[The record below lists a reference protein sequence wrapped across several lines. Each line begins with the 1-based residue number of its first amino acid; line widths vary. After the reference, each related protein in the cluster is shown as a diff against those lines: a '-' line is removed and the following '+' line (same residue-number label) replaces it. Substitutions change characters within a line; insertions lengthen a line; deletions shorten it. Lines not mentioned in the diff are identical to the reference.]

1 MKIVKLV
8 LENFEAVKYC
18 LNTNYLELD
27 LSKCEN
33 RICLLIGPNGS
44 GKTTLLSLLN
54 PFSTLGNLDV
64 RDGYHLIIPHKDG
77 KKEIWYQC
85 GENLYTIQH
94 YYTAA
99 KDTHSTKSFIQL
111 NGKELNPNGNVTS
124 FKEVVK
130 THLGIEL
137 GYLKLTRL
145 GPNVKS
151 LIESSSTERKTFMGK
166 LLDDIGVYLDYY
178 KHVNTNLKTL
188 KDMIS
193 HTIDQSKKLMYTD
206 RKSYEKDIVE
216 TQKTIDRLDGNLRLQ
231 QDELAVVSSK
241 VSDIGNIMELRTKL
255 SDTEKAYRKM
265 TKTKIRLGEDAKDAA
280 YYREAYRI
288 ACEERS
294 QKETLLAT
302 TNLLLDKE
310 LENRNHVE
318 DHIHKLSV
326 RLEKESAID
335 KEVQRLTTLLDETK
349 KQIIEREKILHDFE
363 CEMDL
368 GDFEKFLVYLK
379 SSQQAIN
386 HCYEFGQEPLSE
398 VVKLIQEKKD
408 VEHYISS
415 CILEE
420 SEVGEEDEA
429 FLQVLKSIM
438 NQGTSIC
445 EKRSCAGYK
454 VVRHLET
461 LLEERANRKHEKNLE
476 YYQSMQLIYQGIY
489 PVLEGFQPYAETIKQ
504 FPKKVRN
511 EFKLVTILNRLDEG
525 KPLYDVPKM
534 DQFYTLL
541 KEQDD
546 LKKRYEVRDDV
557 MKRIETYNSFSQS
570 ADLKEEYQQEILAL
584 DTSKSKI
591 VEYRNEVADLS
602 QEVQDLGY
610 TAESME
616 DAMNV
621 CEHYEETE
629 KLLEE
634 LRETYER
641 YQGLST
647 KEAELTRSVQILRME
662 LRKKQEEI
670 GRLKTG
676 LTLYLDNKK
685 NLKNYQKHYDN
696 MSLTRQA
703 LSASKGIPTIIVKHY
718 LRDTVDITNDLLDIA
733 YHGNIM
739 LGDFNI
745 DADEFTMPVYNRGAQ
760 LPDVKLL
767 SQGELAL
774 TSVAISF
781 ALVSQSLNGYNI
793 MSLDEI
799 DGALDTDNRRN
810 FILIMERQIER
821 IGSEQNFMI
830 THNDAFSSYP
840 VDIIDLSGEHN
851 QEAYKYA
858 TFIPIIK
865 TKKEDKQN
873 ESVKQ

>member
-1 MKIVKLV
+1 MKITKLI
-8 LENFEAVKYC
+8 LENFEAIQYC
-18 LNTNYLELD
+18 MNTNYLELD

-85 GENLYTIQH
+85 GEDLYTIQH

-99 KDTHSTKSFIQL
+99 KDTHSTKSFIQV

-130 THLGIEL
+130 AHLGIEI

-166 LLDDIGVYLDYY
+166 LLDDIGVYLEYY
-178 KHVNTNLKTL
+178 KHVNNNLRTL

-193 HTIDQSKKLMYTD
+193 HTIDQSKKLIYTD
-206 RKSYEKDIVE
+206 RKSYEKDIKMVDGL
-216 TQKTIDRLDGNLRLQ
+216 IGRLEGDLREK
-231 QDELAVVSSK
+231 QDELAIITAK
-241 VSDIGNIMELRTKL
+241 VADIGNIMELRTKL
-255 SDTEKAYRKM
+255 SDTEKLYRKM
-265 TKTKIRLGEDAKDAA
+265 TKTKVRLGDNTKDAA
-280 YYREAYRI
+280 YYK
-288 ACEERS
+288 EEYQTALEEKSRKES
-294 QKETLLAT
+294 VVETL
-302 TNLLLDKE
+302 NLLLDKE
-310 LENRNHVE
+310 MEHRNQTE
-318 DHIHKLSV
+318 DRLHKLAI
-326 RLEKESAID
+326 RMEKESAID
-335 KEVQRLTTLLDETK
+335 KELQRLKKLLEETNT
-349 KQIIEREKILHDFE
+349 QIAQQEKILRDFE
-363 CEMDL
+363 CTL
-368 GDFEKFLVYLK
+368 SLTDFEMFLIYLK

-398 VVKLIQEKKD
+398 VVGLIREKKD

-415 CILEE
+415 GILEG
-420 SEVGEEDEA
+420 SELGEDDEA
-429 FLQVLKSIM
+429 FLQVLKSLM
-438 NQGTSIC
+438 DQGTDVC
-445 EKRSCAGYK
+445 EKRSCSGYK
-454 VVRHLET
+454 VVKHLQN
-461 LLEERANRKHEKNLE
+461 LLEERANRKHEKNVE
-476 YYQSMQLIYQGIY
+476 YYQSMQLIYQGLY
-489 PVLEGFQPYAETIKQ
+489 PVLEGFQPYAKTIES
-504 FPKKVRN
+504 FPPKLRN
-511 EFKLVTILNRLDEG
+511 EFKVVTILNRLDEG
-525 KPLYDVPKM
+525 KPLYDVKKL
-534 DQFYTLL
+534 DQFYSLL

-546 LKKRYEVRDDV
+546 LQKRLDV
-557 MKRIETYNSFSQS
+557 KVDIQKRMETYQSFSQS
-570 ADLKEEYQQEILAL
+570 ADLKDDYENESKAL
-584 DTSKSKI
+584 IESKEKVSS
-591 VEYRNEVADLS
+591 YRNDIATFTSQIQELS
-602 QEVQDLGY
+602 Y
-610 TAESME
+610 TVESME

-629 KLLEE
+629 KLLDE
-634 LRETYER
+634 LRRTYVTYQELAHRET
-641 YQGLST
+641 
-647 KEAELTRSVQILRME
+647 ELTQSVNALQIE

-670 GRLKTG
+670 GKLRTG
-676 LTLYLDNKK
+676 LTMYLENKK

-696 MSLTRQA
+696 MSLTKQA

-733 YHGNIM
+733 YHGNIV

-745 DADEFTMPVYNRGAQ
+745 DADEFTMPVYNRGAE

-774 TSVAISF
+774 TSVALSF

-810 FILIMERQIER
+810 FIMIMERQIER
-821 IGSEQNFMI
+821 IDSEQNFMI

-840 VDIIDLSGEHN
+840 VDIIDLSEEHSK
-851 QEAYKYA
+851 EAYKYA
-858 TFIPIIK
+858 TFIPI
-865 TKKEDKQN
+865 KKNK
-873 ESVKQ
+873 

>member
-1 MKIVKLV
+1 MKITKLI
-8 LENFEAVKYC
+8 LENFEAIQYC
-18 LNTNYLELD
+18 MNTNYLELD

-85 GENLYTIQH
+85 GEDLYTIQH

-99 KDTHSTKSFIQL
+99 KDTHSTKSFIQV

-130 THLGIEL
+130 THLGIEI

-166 LLDDIGVYLDYY
+166 LLDDIGVYLEYY
-178 KHVNTNLKTL
+178 KHVNNNLRTL

-193 HTIDQSKKLMYTD
+193 HTIDQSKKLIYTD
-206 RKSYEKDIVE
+206 RKSYEKDIRMVDAL
-216 TQKTIDRLDGNLRLQ
+216 IGRLEGELREK
-231 QDELAVVSSK
+231 QDELAIITAK
-241 VSDIGNIMELRTKL
+241 VADIGNIMELRTKL
-255 SDTEKAYRKM
+255 SDTEKLYRKM
-265 TKTKIRLGEDAKDAA
+265 TKTKVRLGDNTKDAA
-280 YYREAYRI
+280 YYKVEYQTAL
-288 ACEERS
+288 EEKSRKES
-294 QKETLLAT
+294 VVETL
-302 TNLLLDKE
+302 NLLLNKE
-310 LENRNHVE
+310 MEHRNQTE
-318 DHIHKLSV
+318 DRLHKLAI
-326 RLEKESAID
+326 RMEKESAID
-335 KEVQRLTTLLDETK
+335 KELQRLKKILEETNA
-349 KQIIEREKILHDFE
+349 QIAQQEKILRDFE
-363 CEMDL
+363 CTL
-368 GDFEKFLVYLK
+368 SLTDFEMFLIYLK

-398 VVKLIQEKKD
+398 VVELIREKKD

-415 CILEE
+415 GILEG
-420 SEVGEEDEA
+420 SELGEDDEA
-429 FLQVLKSIM
+429 FLQVLKSLM
-438 NQGTSIC
+438 DQGTDIC
-445 EKRSCAGYK
+445 EKRSCSGYK
-454 VVRHLET
+454 VVKHLQN
-461 LLEERANRKHEKNLE
+461 LLEERANRKHEKTVE
-476 YYQSMQLIYQGIY
+476 YYQSMQLIYQGLY
-489 PVLEGFQPYAETIKQ
+489 PVLEGFQPYAKTIEA
-504 FPKKVRN
+504 FPTKLRN
-511 EFKLVTILNRLDEG
+511 EFKVVTILNRLDEG
-525 KPLYDVPKM
+525 KPLYDVKKL
-534 DQFYTLL
+534 DQFYSLL

-546 LKKRYEVRDDV
+546 LQKRLDV
-557 MKRIETYNSFSQS
+557 KADIQKRMETYQSFSQS
-570 ADLKEEYQQEILAL
+570 ADLKDEYENESRALAE
-584 DTSKSKI
+584 SKEKVSS
-591 VEYRNEVADLS
+591 YRNDIATFTSQIQELS
-602 QEVQDLGY
+602 Y
-610 TAESME
+610 TVESME

-629 KLLEE
+629 KLLGE
-634 LRETYER
+634 LRQTYQTYQELENRETE
-641 YQGLST
+641 LS
-647 KEAELTRSVQILRME
+647 RSVNALQIE

-670 GRLKTG
+670 GKLRTG
-676 LTLYLDNKK
+676 LTMYLENKK

-696 MSLTRQA
+696 MSLTKQA

-733 YHGNIM
+733 YHGNIV

-745 DADEFTMPVYNRGAQ
+745 DADEFTMPVYNRGAE

-774 TSVAISF
+774 TSVALSF

-810 FILIMERQIER
+810 FIMIMERQIER
-821 IGSEQNFMI
+821 IDSEQNFMI

-840 VDIIDLSGEHN
+840 VDIVDLSGEHSK
-851 QEAYKYA
+851 EAYKYA
-858 TFIPIIK
+858 TFIPI
-865 TKKEDKQN
+865 KKNK
-873 ESVKQ
+873 

>member
-1 MKIVKLV
+1 MKITKLI
-8 LENFEAVKYC
+8 LENFEAIQYC
-18 LNTNYLELD
+18 MNTNYLELD

-85 GENLYTIQH
+85 GEDLYTIQH

-99 KDTHSTKSFIQL
+99 KDTHSTKSFIQV

-130 THLGIEL
+130 THLGIEI

-166 LLDDIGVYLDYY
+166 LLDDIGVYLEYY
-178 KHVNTNLKTL
+178 KHVNNNLRTL

-193 HTIDQSKKLMYTD
+193 HTIDQSKKLIYTD
-206 RKSYEKDIVE
+206 RKSYEKDIRMVDAL
-216 TQKTIDRLDGNLRLQ
+216 IGRLERDLREK
-231 QDELAVVSSK
+231 QDELAIITAK

-255 SDTEKAYRKM
+255 SDTEKLYRRM
-265 TKTKIRLGEDAKDAA
+265 TKTKVRLGDNTKDAA
-280 YYREAYRI
+280 YYK
-288 ACEERS
+288 EEYQTALEEKSRKES
-294 QKETLLAT
+294 VVETL
-302 TNLLLDKE
+302 NLLLDKE
-310 LENRNHVE
+310 MEHRNQTE
-318 DHIHKLSV
+318 DRLHKLAI
-326 RLEKESAID
+326 RMEKESAID
-335 KEVQRLTTLLDETK
+335 KELQRLKKLLEETNA
-349 KQIIEREKILHDFE
+349 QIAQQEKILRDFE
-363 CEMDL
+363 CTL
-368 GDFEKFLVYLK
+368 SLTDFEMFLIYLK

-398 VVKLIQEKKD
+398 VVGLIREKKD

-415 CILEE
+415 GILEG
-420 SEVGEEDEA
+420 SELGEDDEA
-429 FLQVLKSIM
+429 FLQVLKSLM
-438 NQGTSIC
+438 DQGTDIC
-445 EKRSCAGYK
+445 EKRSCSGYK
-454 VVRHLET
+454 VVKHLQN
-461 LLEERANRKHEKNLE
+461 LLEERANRKHEKNVE
-476 YYQSMQLIYQGIY
+476 YYQSMQLIYQGLY
-489 PVLEGFQPYAETIKQ
+489 PVLEGFQPYAKTIEA
-504 FPKKVRN
+504 FPTKLRN
-511 EFKLVTILNRLDEG
+511 EFKVVTILNRLDEG
-525 KPLYDVPKM
+525 KPLYDVKKL
-534 DQFYTLL
+534 DQFYSLL

-546 LKKRYEVRDDV
+546 LQKRLDV
-557 MKRIETYNSFSQS
+557 KADIQKRMETYQSFSQS
-570 ADLKEEYQQEILAL
+570 ADLKDEYENESRALAE
-584 DTSKSKI
+584 SKEKVSS
-591 VEYRNEVADLS
+591 YRNDIATFTSQIQELS
-602 QEVQDLGY
+602 Y
-610 TAESME
+610 TVESME

-629 KLLEE
+629 KLLDE
-634 LRETYER
+634 LRLTYVTYRELERRET
-641 YQGLST
+641 
-647 KEAELTRSVQILRME
+647 ELTQSVNALQIE

-670 GRLKTG
+670 GKLRTG
-676 LTLYLDNKK
+676 LTMYLENKK

-696 MSLTRQA
+696 MSLTKQA

-733 YHGNIM
+733 YHGNIV

-745 DADEFTMPVYNRGAQ
+745 DADEFTMPVYNRGAE

-774 TSVAISF
+774 TSVALSF

-810 FILIMERQIER
+810 FIMIMERQIER
-821 IGSEQNFMI
+821 IDSEQNFMI

-840 VDIIDLSGEHN
+840 VDIVDLSGEHSK
-851 QEAYKYA
+851 EAYKYA
-858 TFIPIIK
+858 TFIPI
-865 TKKEDKQN
+865 KKNK
-873 ESVKQ
+873 